1 MNAQYLTPTLFPILL
16 STEYRKLYTTFKLE
30 HVIAQRQK
38 SHNNMVHFM
47 LHFGPALVGVS
58 QWKQGM
64 SAHTNFSDL
73 MSPSDE
79 TFLIITLENN
89 LAKWAYLESHPVRID
104 RPLYHC
110 HYTRELLVVLYYY
123 RFSCLCFFN

>member
-1 MNAQYLTPTLFPILL
+1 MNAQYLTPSFFSMLL
-16 STEYRKLYTTFKLE
+16 STDYRKLYPTFKLE
-30 HVIAQRQK
+30 NVIAQRQL
-38 SHNNMVHFM
+38 SANNMVHFM

-79 TFLIITLENN
+79 SFLIVTLENN
-89 LAKWAYLESHPVRID
+89 FEKWTYLEKHPVRID
-104 RPLYHC
+104 RPPYHYR
-110 HYTRELLVVLYYY
+110 YTCELLVVLYYY
-123 RFSCLCFFN
+123 RFSCLYFFN